1 VITGDT
7 LCPVT
12 GVDFGKAAAT
22 GVIVSTVSPGV
33 CQVTA
38 TSPPGAGSVDVPVT
52 SPAGTSAT
60 GPQDQFSYADDPVIT
75 SITPGS
81 GTGTGGTQV
90 VIQGLNLCPVT
101 GVTFGTAAASF
112 TVTTV
117 SPGVCS
123 VAATSPAGTGV
134 VTVTVT
140 PRRHQQHPLLLP
152 ARHHLPQA
160 CLRPRNRRHPRRDQG
175 IQSVPGHRRG
185 LREDSRHPRQRQHPV
200 ARRVPGGGDIAS
212 RHRGGE
218 RDRSLAGGTSA
229 TEQQDLFYYPP
240 IVFGSKPTSGPA
252 AGGTKI
258 TIKGAN
264 LCQATGVEF
273 GKVAATGFTVSTPVK
288 GVCQVAATSP
298 PGTGSVRVTVLSPGG
313 DSVGPPRKPYPAG
326 ITYT

>member
-1 VITGDT
+1 MPRSST
-7 LCPVT
+7 
-12 GVDFGKAAAT
+12 AAAV
-22 GVIVSTVSPGV
+22 GQRLVRGSI
-33 CQVTA
+33 A
-38 TSPPGAGSVDVPVT
+38 PGAGSVDVTVT

-75 SITPGS
+75 SITPGF

-90 VIQGLNLCPVT
+90 VIQGLNLCQVT

-140 PRRHQQHPLLLP
+140 SPAGTSTARFSYLP
-152 ARHHLPQA
+152 ARSS
-160 CLRPRNRRHPRRDQG
+160 LRPAIGPGTGGTHVVIKGSNLCQATGVAFGKTAATRVSVST
-175 IQSVPGHRRG
+175 QSPGVC
-185 LREDSRHPRQRQHPV
+185 QV
-200 ARRVPGGGDIAS
+200 AATSPAGTGVVNVTVVSP
-212 RHRGGE
+212 
-218 RDRSLAGGTSA
+218 GGTS
-229 TEQQDLFYYPP
+229 TGQQDLFYHPP

-258 TIKGAN
+258 TINGGN

-273 GKVAATGFTVSTPVK
+273 GKVAAASFTVSTPVK
-288 GVCQVAATSP
+288 GVCQVTATSP
-298 PGTGSVRVTVLSPGG
+298 PGTGTVRVTVLSPGG
-313 DSVGPPRKPYPAG
+313 HSVGPPHKPYPAG
-326 ITYT
+326 FTYR